1 MTTPNLYRQE
11 CLHTW
16 FKTFE
21 KIINPMFTI
30 ENGAILPNNLPGLG
44 LDLNIDEVK
53 KYEVDPE
60 NNQYLNITDNDQNA
74 SNQWIN

>member
-1 MTTPNLYRQE
+1 
-11 CLHTW
+11 
-16 FKTFE
+16 
-21 KIINPMFTI
+21 MFTI

-74 SNQWIN
+74 ANQWIN